1 MEVSKLPGPLKAA
14 ILLQFLG
21 ADVAGKILE
30 RLDAKKRK
38 LIEEHMAQ
46 IGTVPPVLFEKVAQ
60 EFALMARQYQDSP
73 TVNQSTVKP
82 LRDQEKHEVDSIQKQ
97 SSANLKVIES
107 LDAEQLA
114 DLIKD
119 EHPQTI
125 AIILAYLKPEVASE
139 VFARL
144 SDEIK
149 TEVAVR
155 IANLDKVLPGIVD
168 EIEKVFEEVLKNR
181 ESTATRKLGGVRYL
195 AELLNLVDSSI
206 GDKVLSEIEEDDP
219 ELADEIRQGMF
230 VFEDLILVEDRGL
243 QQILRRVETKELAIA
258 LKAATEEVKEKVFKN
273 MSKRASEMLK
283 EEINSLGAVRM
294 TEVEN
299 AQQGIIRIV
308 QEMESK
314 GEIIISGRRG
324 EELIV

>member
-60 EFALMARQYQDSP
+60 EFALMARRYQDSP
-73 TVNQSTVKP
+73 TVNQGTVKP
-82 LRDQEKHEVDSIQKQ
+82 PRDQEKHEVDSNQKQ

-230 VFEDLILVEDRGL
+230 VFEDLILVDDRGL

>member
-60 EFALMARQYQDSP
+60 EFALMARRYQDSP
-73 TVNQSTVKP
+73 TVNQGTVKP
-82 LRDQEKHEVDSIQKQ
+82 PRDQEKHEVDSIQKQ

-149 TEVAVR
+149 TEVAIR